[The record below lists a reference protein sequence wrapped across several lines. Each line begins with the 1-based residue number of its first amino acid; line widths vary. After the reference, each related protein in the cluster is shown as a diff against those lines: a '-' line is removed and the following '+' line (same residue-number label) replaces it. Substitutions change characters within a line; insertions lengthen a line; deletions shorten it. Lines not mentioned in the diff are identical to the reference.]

1 MFCKFRAKFESLCGS
16 LFNNCIE
23 LVNDV
28 LTSCQMNDANI
39 DKVAFVVFNVVVKGV
54 AIVGL
59 IIFECLILVLL
70 KKIS

>member
-1 MFCKFRAKFESLCGS
+1 
-16 LFNNCIE
+16 
-23 LVNDV
+23 
-28 LTSCQMNDANI
+28 MNDANI

-59 IIFECLILVLL
+59 IIFECFILVLL